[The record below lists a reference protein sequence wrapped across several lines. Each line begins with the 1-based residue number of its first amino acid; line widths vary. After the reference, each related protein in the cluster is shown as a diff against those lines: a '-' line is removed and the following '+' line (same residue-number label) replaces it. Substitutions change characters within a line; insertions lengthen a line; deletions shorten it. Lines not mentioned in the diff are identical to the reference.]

1 MKTNLVWLLF
11 HAKHLCYL
19 WVVNNVKGLT
29 LYRVYSGEEKTL
41 GVLVDFE
48 GAPFAVTLEPPLVL
62 ADDGY
67 HTQPNI
73 SCIPIGHYRCK
84 RVQSP
89 RFGDTFEITNVP
101 GRSHILLHKGNR
113 STDTLGCVLVAENF
127 SEIGIGQSAAGFREF
142 MEMMDRDSSFNLT
155 IKEI

>member
-1 MKTNLVWLLF
+1 MKT
-11 HAKHLCYL
+11 
-19 WVVNNVKGLT
+19 VKGLT
-29 LYRVYSGEEKTL
+29 LYRVYTGGDKTL

-84 RVQSP
+84 RINSP
-89 RFGDTFEITNVP
+89 KFGNTFEITNVP

-113 STDTLGCVLVAENF
+113 ETDTLGCVLVAESF
-127 SEIGIGQSAAGFREF
+127 SEIGIGQSAAGFKEF
-142 MEMMDRDSSFNLT
+142 IEMMEGESCFNLT

>member
-1 MKTNLVWLLF
+1 MND
-11 HAKHLCYL
+11 A
-19 WVVNNVKGLT
+19 KGLT
-29 LYRVYSGEEKTL
+29 LYRIYSGDDKTL
-41 GVLVDFE
+41 GVFVDPE
-48 GAPFAVTLEPPLVL
+48 GIPFAVTLEPPLVL

-73 SCIPIGHYRCK
+73 SCIPIGLYRCE

-89 RFGDTFEITNVP
+89 RFGNTFEITHVP

-113 STDTLGCVLVAENF
+113 QTDTLGCVLVAESF
-127 SEIGIGQSAAGFREF
+127 IEIGIGQSAAGFKEF
-142 MEMMDRDSSFNLT
+142 MGMMEGQDFFNLT